1 MDLIKSFDKKT
12 IDVIVVN
19 ETEEYQDFQFGI
31 ESALRFVQS
40 KNAFLSIL
48 ITVSGIISLPLN
60 PEHLENADSPIS
72 VTV

>member
-31 ESALRFVQS
+31 ESAL
-40 KNAFLSIL
+40 
-48 ITVSGIISLPLN
+48 SGEEIVLKDGELGI
-60 PEHLENADSPIS
+60 
-72 VTV
+72 